1 MNDKKI
7 AIITCVKNKELYEKL
22 AKNIYELK
30 VPENYF
36 VEIITITEE
45 INIALAYNQAINV
58 TDAKYKIYINEEVYI
73 TNNSFIEDF
82 INIFKENPK
91 IGMLGMAGTKVIPT
105 TAICLNSR
113 KRCGKIYGK
122 NGSIIEWDEIEGDI
136 ETVEAIDGFIMITQY
151 DIFWREDLFK
161 GSSYYDVAHNIE
173 FKKNGYDVAVIKQ
186 ELPWCQFLESD
197 YEYEEVDRQKFLDE
211 YSKDIFPLVSILIP
225 TYNRPEYFEIALKSA
240 LTQTYRNI
248 EVVIGDGSDNNDT
261 KILMEKYKD
270 DKRIIYFHNCF
281 LEYDNVWDRIN
292 KRWEKIFN
300 DSKGEYINWLMDDD
314 FFHKKKIEKMV
325 NFYLEYENITLV
337 TSHRQIVNDK
347 GFFMRDIPA
356 TKPICDNT
364 TIFSGELLGREMLK
378 NITNFIGE
386 PTTVL
391 IKRVNL
397 ENGYNTSFL
406 DYKHKTLF
414 DVNYWLELL
423 SKGDAV
429 YIFDTLSYF
438 RIHPMQDQ
446 SNVMAPV
453 TGLLDWYNYI
463 WLSYNSKKFL
473 LEERDY
479 KMSLKN
485 VFENFSNTI
494 MPNL

>member
-1 MNDKKI
+1 MNNNKI
-7 AIITCVKNKELYEKL
+7 AFITCVKNVEQYERMIKYIQAL
-22 AKNIYELK
+22 I
-30 VPENYF
+30 VPVSYY

-151 DIFWREDLFK
+151 DVFWREDLFK

-261 KILMEKYKD
+261 KILMEKYKE
-270 DKRIIYFHNCF
+270 DKRISYFHNRF
-281 LEYDNVWDRIN
+281 LEYDDLSDSIN

-300 DSKGEYINWLMDDD
+300 DSNGEYINWLMDDD
-314 FFHKKKIEKMV
+314 CFHKEKIEKMI

-337 TSHRQIVNDK
+337 TSHRQIIDDK
-347 GFFMRDIPA
+347 GNFMNDIDA
-356 TKPICDNT
+356 TNPICEQT
-364 TIFSGELLGREMLK
+364 TIFPGSLIGKEMLK

-391 IKRVNL
+391 IKKSNL
-397 ENGYNTSFL
+397 KDGYYTRYL
-406 DYKHKTLF
+406 DYKFKTLF

-423 SKGDAV
+423 NKGNCV
-429 YIFDTLSYF
+429 YICETLSYF
-438 RIHPMQDQ
+438 RIHAEQAQNSIMGPL
-446 SNVMAPV
+446 A
-453 TGLLDWYNYI
+453 GLLDWHNFS
-463 WLSYNSKKFL
+463 WLSYNAKKFL
-473 LEERDY
+473 LTEEDY
-479 KMSLKN
+479 KISLKN
-485 VFENFSNTI
+485 INEKFSQTI
-494 MPNL
+494 FM